1 MYDHLKSNIRHLGHF
16 SEEEMDV
23 LISKLEV
30 LRLKKGDHFLKEGQ
44 VSNHIAFVNKGLA
57 MHYQIY
63 EGEEIPCDFTTEGN
77 WLAYLKS
84 FTSRE
89 PSEMNIKV
97 LEDTDLFSFSG
108 QKLQELFEEQ
118 PKFQAVKS
126 YNIEKSF
133 VELAKRSSDLT
144 VLDAKKRYQQL
155 VQTRPDLINRV
166 PQYYLAAFLGIK
178 PQSLSR
184 IRKEMD

>member
-16 SEEEMDV
+16 SEDEMDV
-23 LISKLEV
+23 FISKSEV
-30 LRLKKGDHFLKEGQ
+30 LQLKKGDHFLKEGQ
-44 VSNHIAFVNKGLA
+44 VSNYIAYINKGLA

-63 EGEEIPCDFTTEGN
+63 DGEEIPCDFTTQDN

-84 FTSRE
+84 FASRQ
-89 PSEMNIKV
+89 PSDMNIKV
-97 LEDTDLFSFSG
+97 LEDTELFAFSG

-118 PKFQAVKS
+118 PKFQVVKN

-133 VELAKRSSDLT
+133 VELAKRGNDFV

-166 PQYYLAAFLGIK
+166 PQYHLAAYLGIK